1 MTIGARS
8 RVDISTVEDSIVINT
23 SGGDIIIDAGVDGDA
38 SSVKIKA
45 ANDIDLRYGWG
56 RFYWFSLVLFF
67 KGKINYLSKAYVTR
81 QHETHVL
88 LQNIVF

>member
-45 ANDIDLRYGWG
+45 TNDIDLRYGWG
-56 RFYWFSLVLFF
+56 RFYWFS
-67 KGKINYLSKAYVTR
+67 N
-81 QHETHVL
+81 Q
-88 LQNIVF
+88 